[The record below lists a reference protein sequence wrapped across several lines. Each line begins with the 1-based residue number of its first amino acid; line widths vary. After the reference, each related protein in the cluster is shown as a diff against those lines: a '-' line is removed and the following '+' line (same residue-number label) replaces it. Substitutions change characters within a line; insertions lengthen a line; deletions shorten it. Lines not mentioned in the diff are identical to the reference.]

1 MWSLFI
7 NFMAWLG
14 ITMSPVEL
22 ACDAAEP
29 WQLGFQ
35 DAATQGTEIFFFF
48 ILLYI
53 AIIYSLFLHFRKDA
67 LAKEKKTFVPILLF
81 ILVLVSVHCG
91 LGLESLVAA
100 CDGGRGSSSVASEFH
115 PAGEPRE
122 ETPVESSSSS
132 ESLATFRNVIAA
144 ENENEIYRRIRHLES
159 LDYCCLPPQKNPGD
173 SERLVREHFDAA
185 ININH
190 FREILDI
197 EYFEL
202 QVLERKAIL
211 QDKLRNL
218 MLSEP
223 NIARIMDLSP
233 YSNIQKEAFSFIEYK
248 IEPVGDPRHAFQ
260 RHILD
265 GCLNSFIN
273 GVNQQ
278 GRESMIYKEFYS
290 HFTNEH
296 FRRNHGLPLP

>member
-1 MWSLFI
+1 MIVSIIVLSRLNKEIKEDLVYQESYSTKISLF
-7 NFMAWLG
+7 
-14 ITMSPVEL
+14 V
-22 ACDAAEP
+22 
-29 WQLGFQ
+29 
-35 DAATQGTEIFFFF
+35 
-48 ILLYI
+48 
-53 AIIYSLFLHFRKDA
+53 
-67 LAKEKKTFVPILLF
+67 LLF
-81 ILVLVSVHCG
+81 FSVINCINIFLG
-91 LGLESLVAA
+91 LGLQPNPSVAY
-100 CDGGRGSSSVASEFH
+100 CDGGNVFSPPPSPVQLPE
-115 PAGEPRE
+115 EPLTPHE
-122 ETPVESSSSS
+122 EPPVESSSSS

-144 ENENEIYRRIRHLES
+144 ENEEEIYIRIRHLES
-159 LDYCCLPPQKNPGD
+159 LDYYCLPPQNNPGD
-173 SERLVREHFDAA
+173 YERLVREHFDAA

-202 QVLERKAIL
+202 KVLERKAIL

-218 MLSEP
+218 MLSES

-233 YSNIQKEAFSFIEYK
+233 YDNIQKEAFSFIQYK